1 MQMLGLNFTPTLST
15 IEMQCDWLQDASELQ
30 LQLKSSEFG
39 DRMYCLESSSM
50 RWELDVSLVTSQV
63 TFCFVNLGMIKT

>member
-1 MQMLGLNFTPTLST
+1 
-15 IEMQCDWLQDASELQ
+15 MQCDWLQNASELQ
-30 LQLKSSEFG
+30 LQLKSSEIG
-39 DRMYCLESSSM
+39 DRMYYLGSSSM

>member
-1 MQMLGLNFTPTLST
+1 MQMLGLNFPPTLST
-15 IEMQCDWLQDASELQ
+15 IEMQCDWLQNASELQ

-39 DRMYCLESSSM
+39 DRMHCLESSSM

>member
-1 MQMLGLNFTPTLST
+1 MQMLGLNFPPTLST
-15 IEMQCDWLQDASELQ
+15 IEMQCDWLQNASELQ

-39 DRMYCLESSSM
+39 DRMYYFESFSM